1 MFPLRDSIP
10 SRTVPVVTRAL
21 VVLNVLVFVGE
32 LALPR
37 EALEQAFYIYGIVP
51 ARLTH
56 PGWAAVVGF
65 PAGSWWSL
73 LTYQFLHA
81 GWLHVLSNLW
91 ALWIFGDN
99 VEDAMGHARFALF
112 YVTCGVAAGLAQ
124 WVSQPNAT
132 VPSLGASGAIA
143 GVLGAYL
150 VWYPFARVLVLLPVF
165 VLPLFFEVP
174 AVIYLGAWFVSQLFN
189 GTLALAGP
197 VKAGGI
203 AFWAHIGGFVAGMAL
218 CGWFAR
224 RRSARGL
231 EPATDDFADRRRWW
245 TGRR

>member
-10 SRTVPVVTRAL
+10 SRTAPVVTRTL
-21 VVLNVLVFVGE
+21 VVLNALVFLCE

-37 EALEQAFYIYGIVP
+37 EALAQVFYIYGIVP

-56 PGWAAVVGF
+56 PGWAAEVGF
-65 PAGSWWSL
+65 PAGSFWPL
-73 LTYQFLHA
+73 LTHQFLHA
-81 GWLHVLSNLW
+81 GWLHILSNMW

-112 YVTCGVAAGLAQ
+112 YVTCGVAAGLTQ
-124 WVSQPNAT
+124 LVSQPNGT

-143 GVLGAYL
+143 GVLGAYFVL
-150 VWYPFARVLVLLPVF
+150 YPFARVLVLFPVLF
-165 VLPLFFEVP
+165 LPLFFEVP
-174 AVIYLGAWFVSQLFN
+174 AVIYLGIWFVSQLFN

-203 AFWAHIGGFVAGMAL
+203 AFWAHIGGFIVGMAL

-224 RRSARGL
+224 RRRGRGSGPG
-231 EPATDDFADRRRWW
+231 EDGFEDRRNGW
-245 TGRR
+245 TSRR